1 MKKII
6 SAALCLVILLSCGF
20 VFEFN
25 NSSLC
30 LQAELPHT
38 AKFAI
43 VNNEDI
49 GGNDKDFIEIA
60 EKDNNEIITQ
70 KTHLMML
77 AGANNQD
84 MKKYK
89 KEYVTIY
96 FKEKAGNIV
105 VDHNKKV
112 ITIPVKADV
121 SYSGKTPEF
130 SLPEGCSATLSSKG
144 GRDLNSNMIYNI
156 SDGTKNEEWTIT
168 TREVYNNVVAAH
180 VLNTVSIYGEE
191 SILQRNSDVKIW
203 GDCEGAEIVTL
214 EFAGQKHR
222 TEVKNGKWEVTL
234 SPMTANATAQK
245 MTINAGGT
253 VLEYNKIYVG
263 DVWLCSGQS
272 NMDMAIRY
280 LSGNAYN
287 DFLNVAENR
296 KIRMFRVNRSDS
308 VTPLDEFTKEC
319 SWSVPTKTEIKNHSA
334 YAYAFA
340 VKLEDELNIPI
351 GIIDSSYGGTNI
363 QEWMSAEALTAA
375 NTSYSISMYN
385 SMINPLVGMSIKG
398 ILWYQGESNVND
410 PTSYTALFKAY
421 ADSYRELFNN
431 PELPIITTQLPK
443 FLAADYPNWHNFRLE
458 QWNIAASMENVYIVC
473 GIDLGDSTNIHPLD
487 KMPFGYR
494 AANLALNKVYSKD
507 KPADS
512 PYPNT
517 VFLNGNTLTITFS
530 NIDKGLTVD
539 GTAIEDMY
547 VVNGEDTAIKADAII
562 RSDNTIEID
571 VSGIASPKAVY
582 YCYRAVPNG
591 NLFDKNELPM
601 APFYLEID

>member
-1 MKKII
+1 M
-6 SAALCLVILLSCGF
+6 
-20 VFEFN
+20 
-25 NSSLC
+25 
-30 LQAELPHT
+30 QAELPHT

-156 SDGTKNEEWTIT
+156 SDGTKTEEWTIT

-245 MTINAGGT
+245 MTINAG
-253 VLEYNKIYVG
+253 V
-263 DVWLCSGQS
+263 
-272 NMDMAIRY
+272 R
-280 LSGNAYN
+280 
-287 DFLNVAENR
+287 F
-296 KIRMFRVNRSDS
+296 
-308 VTPLDEFTKEC
+308 
-319 SWSVPTKTEIKNHSA
+319 
-334 YAYAFA
+334 
-340 VKLEDELNIPI
+340 
-351 GIIDSSYGGTNI
+351 
-363 QEWMSAEALTAA
+363 
-375 NTSYSISMYN
+375 
-385 SMINPLVGMSIKG
+385 
-398 ILWYQGESNVND
+398 
-410 PTSYTALFKAY
+410 
-421 ADSYRELFNN
+421 
-431 PELPIITTQLPK
+431 
-443 FLAADYPNWHNFRLE
+443 
-458 QWNIAASMENVYIVC
+458 
-473 GIDLGDSTNIHPLD
+473 
-487 KMPFGYR
+487 
-494 AANLALNKVYSKD
+494 
-507 KPADS
+507 
-512 PYPNT
+512 
-517 VFLNGNTLTITFS
+517 
-530 NIDKGLTVD
+530 
-539 GTAIEDMY
+539 
-547 VVNGEDTAIKADAII
+547 
-562 RSDNTIEID
+562 
-571 VSGIASPKAVY
+571 
-582 YCYRAVPNG
+582 
-591 NLFDKNELPM
+591 
-601 APFYLEID
+601 